1 MRQLTLIQIAEM
13 SFLPD
18 AEMVIGDEWRR
29 LVLRG
34 VRGNEGRDVSK
45 NDHGTSNE
53 EEAGPPPEVQR

>member
-1 MRQLTLIQIAEM
+1 M

-29 LVLRG
+29 LVLGG